1 MKNLILIDD
10 DKDVLSLN
18 IKYLKD
24 EGYQVSGFST
34 ADEAMK
40 EIKSLNPDCIV
51 LDIMLPGTDGL
62 TAVSMIKKIVDAP
75 IILLSGRASEDDRV
89 EGLMSGADD
98 YMIKPYSLKELSARI
113 KLQIKKKNLTKT
125 ANTITYPPLQIK
137 LLEHKVLYNDDE
149 EIVLSNREYELL
161 LMLAE
166 APEEIITFEEI
177 GKKIWGVYQESDRRS
192 IMVMASR
199 LRKKLESY
207 EGLMNCIET
216 SYGKGY
222 QFIIPR

>member
-1 MKNLILIDD
+1 MKIIFLIDD
-10 DKDVLSLN
+10 DSDVLSIN
-18 IKYLKD
+18 SKYLTE
-24 EGYQVSGFST
+24 EGYKVYGFTT
-34 ADEAMK
+34 ADEA
-40 EIKSLNPDCIV
+40 IKAVKKLSPACIV

-62 TAVSMIKKIVDAP
+62 SAVPIIKNITDSP

-89 EGLMSGADD
+89 DGLLSGADD

-113 KLQIKKKNLTKT
+113 KLQIKKKSLTKT

-137 LLEHKVLYNDDE
+137 LLEHRVIYSGE
-149 EIVLSNREYELL
+149 AEIPLSGREYELL

-166 APEEIITFEEI
+166 NPNKIITFEEI
-177 GKKIWGVYQESDRRS
+177 GKRIWNVYQESDRRS

-199 LRKKLESY
+199 LRKKLEGY

-216 SYGKGY
+216 CYGKGY
-222 QFIIPR
+222 KFIITR